1 MIPDGSVR
9 ETNGSSPGISVSI
22 VVIGSFN
29 RIGRSFGRMLP
40 RFPRARGCRRA
51 AKHGGVANLLMAGPG
66 HAAHHPRRVARG
78 ARRCTGDY
86 RGAARPVSIAD
97 RREPAVWNQEYVMTP
112 RPALTPPPAR
122 PAGAPL
128 ALAGI
133 RVADFS
139 HFIAGPLCS
148 LILADLGAE
157 VIKIEKADGGD
168 DFRRLR
174 PAVTEHDSAPYL
186 WANRGKQSIALDL
199 TQPAARRIAREII
212 DRSDVVLENFSTG
225 VMAKFGLD
233 YATVAAANPR
243 LIYASVSAYGR
254 DGALADRLGFD
265 PITQA
270 ESGFMSMNGEP
281 DRVGL
286 RAGPSIMDMSTAMM
300 TCNAVLAALF
310 ARERLGVGQFI
321 ESALFDTAVT
331 MVGFHALNY
340 LVSGE
345 EPTRFGNNSRDTVPT
360 AALETADG
368 PIFVACAN
376 DRTWQRLATRVLDRP
391 DLAEHPDYARTP
403 ERTRNRDAL
412 LAIVRE
418 ILLTRPRDYWLRRM
432 REAAVP
438 AGAINSIAEAF
449 GSAEMRARGIVHAI
463 PHPVAG
469 PVPNIRLPFRMHGTP
484 LADPVAAPGF
494 SANAVEVLRDVL
506 GYDAASIEA
515 ALGSGAVVAPAVV
528 RRS

>member
-1 MIPDGSVR
+1 MSLKPER
-9 ETNGSSPGISVSI
+9 PT
-22 VVIGSFN
+22 
-29 RIGRSFGRMLP
+29 L
-40 RFPRARGCRRA
+40 A
-51 AKHGGVANLLMAGPG
+51 AP
-66 HAAHHPRRVARG
+66 
-78 ARRCTGDY
+78 
-86 RGAARPVSIAD
+86 
-97 RREPAVWNQEYVMTP
+97 TP
-112 RPALTPPPAR
+112 RPR
-122 PAGAPL
+122 GAPL

-148 LILADLGAE
+148 MILADLGAE
-157 VIKIEKADGGD
+157 VIKIEKSNGGD
-168 DFRRLR
+168 DFRRIG
-174 PAVTEHDSAPYL
+174 PPVTEHEGAPYL
-186 WANRGKQSIALDL
+186 WANRNKKSIALDL
-199 TQPAARRIAREII
+199 KQPKPRLIAREII

-233 YATVAAANPR
+233 YATVAAANPK

-254 DGALADRLGFD
+254 DGALRDRLGFD

-310 ARERLGVGQFI
+310 ARERSGRGQFI

-331 MVGFHALNY
+331 MVGFHAMNY
-340 LVSGE
+340 LVSGD

-376 DRTWQRLATRVLDRP
+376 DRTWQRMAVRVLERP
-391 DLAEHPDYARTP
+391 DLAEHPDYAKSN
-403 ERTRNRDAL
+403 ERTRNRDPLMTIVA
-412 LAIVRE
+412 AI
-418 ILLTRPRDYWLRRM
+418 LKTQPRAYWLPRM
-432 REAAVP
+432 REAGVP

-449 GSAEMRARGIVHAI
+449 GSEEMKGRGLVHTI
-463 PHPVAG
+463 PHPAAG
-469 PVPNIRLPFRMHGTP
+469 PVPNIRLPFQLHGTP
-484 LADPVAAPGF
+484 LADPVSAPGL
-494 SANAVEVLRDVL
+494 SQNAADILRDVL
-506 GYDAASIEA
+506 GYDAARIEA
-515 ALGSGAVVAPAVV
+515 AMTSGAVVPP
-528 RRS
+528 RG